1 MASPH
6 TSTGM
11 QDQKTGDSGTTQ
23 TDPTGTKEPAPAG
36 PKKSML
42 LVVAA
47 VAGVII
53 VCAIAFILLVQPP
66 AGSHA
71 TVPAAK
77 GAHVPETLPLAQ
89 SAATAA
95 PPSVTPGTEPMPFS
109 DQEPVDFVL
118 DPGPQTDCGLTCR
131 QLTPAITNTGN
142 QTAHNVC
149 INLVIYNSYGELI
162 FLNDAPSIVQC
173 VGDLAENESRSEPI
187 VINADC
193 GFLASGCI
201 GQTLILQTTATSD
214 ERTVRFPD
222 QMVAV

>member
-1 MASPH
+1 MIP
-6 TSTGM
+6 
-11 QDQKTGDSGTTQ
+11 

-42 LVVAA
+42 PAVAA
-47 VAGVII
+47 VTEVII

-66 AGSHA
+66 PGSHA

-77 GAHVPETLPLAQ
+77 GAHVPETLPLTPGTGTAT
-89 SAATAA
+89 TAA
-95 PPSVTPGTEPMPFS
+95 PPSITPDTEPMPVS
-109 DQEPVDFVL
+109 EQKPVDFVL

-131 QLTPAITNTGN
+131 QLTPTITNTGDE
-142 QTAHNVC
+142 TAHTVC
-149 INLVIYNSYGELI
+149 INLVVYNSNGDLI
-162 FLNDAPSIVQC
+162 FLNGEPSIRQC
-173 VGDLAENESRSEPI
+173 VGDLAGNESRSEPI

-193 GFLASGCI
+193 GFLASRCI

-214 ERTVRFPD
+214 EQTVRFPD